1 MYKAFIISIILFFLA
16 ENASAQTDT
25 IFRIQK
31 TYPGDVAD
39 FSIDNLGNIFIL
51 YESGQLKKLNPNG
64 DSLAVFNNVRR
75 YGKLFS
81 IDVTNPLK
89 ILLYYKDF
97 STIVILDRLL
107 NSRATLDLR
116 KLNLYQVKAISQ
128 SYDNNIWIFDEL
140 ESKLKR
146 ISDDGKLL
154 DQSTDFR
161 ALFDSVP
168 SPQYIIDQNKQ
179 LYLYDSLKGVYIF
192 DYYGGFKSRIPFV
205 GWVDF
210 SVINNIL
217 FGRDQKHLFKYEPG
231 TFNLQR
237 YPIPVS
243 MINSRKI
250 LISPGKM
257 YLLRDNKLEV
267 YKFH

>member
-1 MYKAFIISIILFFLA
+1 MRKRLLILAIFGFLGLRPF
-16 ENASAQTDT
+16 AQSDT
-25 IFRIQK
+25 LFRIQK
-31 TYPGDVAD
+31 TYPGEVSD
-39 FSIDNLGNIFIL
+39 FSIDNFGNIFIL
-51 YESGQLKKLNPNG
+51 YQNGQLKKLNANG
-64 DSLAVFNNVRR
+64 DSLAVFNDVRR

-107 NSRATLDLR
+107 NNRGAIDLR

-128 SYDNNIWIFDEL
+128 SYDNNIWVFDEL

-146 ISDDGKLL
+146 ISDEGKLL

-161 ALFDSVP
+161 LLFDSVP

-192 DYYGGFKSRIPFV
+192 DYYGAFKNRLPFT
-205 GWVDF
+205 GWTDF

-217 FGRDQKHLFKYEPG
+217 VGRNDGQLFRYEPT

-237 YPIPVS
+237 YPIPTA
-243 MINSRKI
+243 MLNSRKI
-250 LISPGKM
+250 LVGTGKI
-257 YLLRDNKLEV
+257 YLLRDNKLEL
-267 YKFH
+267 YKFQ

>member
-1 MYKAFIISIILFFLA
+1 LGFFA
-16 ENASAQTDT
+16 ANVIAQVDT

-51 YESGQLKKLNPNG
+51 YQNGQLKKLNPAG

-75 YGKLFS
+75 HGRLFS

-97 STIVILDRLL
+97 STVVILDRLL
-107 NSRATLDLR
+107 NTRATVDLR
-116 KLNLYQVKAISQ
+116 KLNLYQVKAIGQ
-128 SYDNNIWIFDEL
+128 AYDNNIWVFDEQ

-154 DQSTDFR
+154 DQFTDFR
-161 ALFDSVP
+161 LLFDSVP
-168 SPQYIIDQNKQ
+168 TPQYIIDQNKQ

-192 DYYGGFKSRIPFV
+192 DYYGALKSRIPFI
-205 GWVDF
+205 GWTDF
-210 SVINNIL
+210 TVINNLL
-217 FGRDQKHLFKYEPG
+217 FGRDQQYLFRYEPG

-237 YPIPVS
+237 YPIPSS
-243 MINSRKI
+243 MMNSRKI
-250 LISPGKM
+250 LITPAKV
-257 YLLRDNKLEV
+257 YLLRGNKLEV
-267 YKFH
+267 YHFQ

>member
-1 MYKAFIISIILFFLA
+1 MLA
-16 ENASAQTDT
+16 TFPLAAQTDT
-25 IFRIQK
+25 IFKIQK
-31 TYPGDVAD
+31 TYPGEVLD

-51 YESGQLKKLNPNG
+51 YQNGQLKKLNPNG
-64 DSLAVFNNVRR
+64 DSLAVFNDVRR

-97 STIVILDRLL
+97 STVVILDRLL
-107 NSRATLDLR
+107 NSRGAIDLR
-116 KLNLYQVKAISQ
+116 RLNLYQVKAISQ

-146 ISDDGKLL
+146 VSDEGKLL
-154 DQSTDFR
+154 DQTTDFR
-161 ALFDSVP
+161 LLFDSVP
-168 SPQYIIDQNKQ
+168 TPQYIIDQNKQ

-192 DYYGGFKSRIPFV
+192 DYYGAFKSRLPFT

-210 SVINNIL
+210 SVINNSL
-217 FGRDQKHLFKYEPG
+217 FGRNGSHLFRYEPG
-231 TFNLQR
+231 TLNLQR
-237 YPIPVS
+237 FPIPPA
-243 MINSRKI
+243 MLNSRKI
-250 LISPGKM
+250 LFNSGKI

-267 YKFH
+267 YKFQ

>member
-1 MYKAFIISIILFFLA
+1 MYKRLIILIISGFLFLGA
-16 ENASAQTDT
+16 NAQTDT

-31 TYPGDVAD
+31 TYPGDVTD
-39 FSIDNLGNIFIL
+39 FSIDNFGNIFIL
-51 YESGQLKKLNPNG
+51 YQNGQLKKLNPNG
-64 DSLAVFNNVRR
+64 DSLAVFNDVRR
-75 YGKLFS
+75 YGKPFS

-107 NSRATLDLR
+107 NSRATIDLR
-116 KLNLYQVKAISQ
+116 RLNLYQVKAIGQ

-146 ISDDGKLL
+146 ISENGKLL

-161 ALFDSVP
+161 VLFDSVP

-192 DYYGGFKSRIPFV
+192 DYYGAFKSRIPFT
-205 GWVDF
+205 GWIDF
-210 SVINNIL
+210 SVINDML
-217 FGRDQKHLFKYEPG
+217 FGRDQRHLFRYEPG
-231 TFNLQR
+231 TFHLQR
-237 YPIPVS
+237 YPIPS
-243 MINSRKI
+243 FMMNSRKI

-257 YLLRDNKLEV
+257 YSLRDNKLEV
-267 YKFH
+267 YKFQ